1 MSGAKAVRED
11 RLWQRHADM
20 AKLGGTPKG
29 GVNRQA
35 LSAEDAAARNLLA
48 SWAKA
53 RGFSIFTDAIGNLF
67 VRREGS
73 DATALPVMSG
83 SHMDSQ
89 PTGGRFDGMYGVL
102 AAFEALEALEDAGVK
117 TRRPVMAV
125 AWTNEEGS
133 RFQPGAMGSAVF
145 AGRTSSTTCCRSRT
159 GTASSLK
166 DALAE
171 HAEGRAGADARGQAG
186 LRARRLCRS
195 AYRAGPAAG
204 ERAQDDRRGHRH
216 PGQPALHRRDRRA
229 RRRMPAR
236 RRAPPAR
243 MPLPPPRASPPAMY
257 EATTD
262 ADDTL
267 RFTIGR
273 VEVHPGSPNTVP
285 GKASFTIDMRHPS
298 DAVLEAHEKKL
309 CEIVASRAAPC
320 TGQHRARD
328 RVAPTDFDP
337 KVIDLVR
344 AKAEALKLQ
353 QHGHA
358 VGRGPRRHAH
368 RQALPRRHD
377 LRALRARHQPQRGRE
392 RHARR
397 PRRRRAR
404 AGRGAGRIGQS
415 LTARNAVTPSAA
427 RGLSGRRKGP
437 SLRSG

>member
-53 RGFSIFTDAIGNLF
+53 RGFAIFTDAIGNLF

-73 DATALPVMSG
+73 DVTALPVMSG

-117 TRRPVMAV
+117 TMRPVVAV

-145 AGRTSSTTCCRSRT
+145 AGAYKLDEMLAQKDWK
-159 GTASSLK
+159 GVVLK

-171 HAEGRAGADARGQAG
+171 TLKAAHAPMRDGAPGFLVAGYVEAHIEQGPRLENESKTIGVVTAIQGSRRYIVTIEGEAAHAGTT
-186 LRARRLCRS
+186 
-195 AYRAGPAAG
+195 
-204 ERAQDDRRGHRH
+204 
-216 PGQPALHRRDRRA
+216 
-229 RRRMPAR
+229 
-236 RRAPPAR
+236 
-243 MPLPPPRASPPAMY
+243 PRAARKDAYAAATRIAAAMY
-257 EATTD
+257 DATTD

-273 VEVHPGSPNTVP
+273 VEVQPGSPNTVP
-285 GKASFTIDMRHPS
+285 GRASFTIDMRHPS
-298 DAVLEAHEKKL
+298 NDVLEAHEQKL
-309 CEIVASRAAPC
+309 KDIVAARAAPC
-320 TGQHRARD
+320 SGGIERVTC
-328 RVAPTDFDP
+328 VAPTNFDP
-337 KVIDLVR
+337 LVIDLVR
-344 AKAEALKLQ
+344 AKADALQLTNMDM
-353 QHGHA
+353 
-358 VGRGPRRHAH
+358 PS
-368 RQALPRRHD
+368 
-377 LRALRARHQPQRGRE
+377 
-392 RHARR
+392 
-397 PRRRRAR
+397 
-404 AGRGAGRIGQS
+404 GAGHDAMHI
-415 LTARNAVTPSAA
+415 ARLCPSGMIFVPCERGISHNEAENATPADLAA
-427 RGLSGRRKGP
+427 GARVLVAVLEELANR
-437 SLRSG
+437 